1 MKALLPKLLFACAF
15 VSLAGCAVAAQT
27 QASPCG
33 FTESSYDLLGAR
45 TGSGCPFS
53 AEMEMDHTET
63 LSDGTQIRTRSKSLI
78 YRDSAGR
85 IRRDSYAATPM
96 NREASST
103 PFSTEIYDP
112 VAGIGYE
119 RRPMSG
125 PTRRYLLEDAT
136 TEPKVAA
143 QPPHPAASTPSSALT
158 EKPAPKVRIDAVFH
172 DEELEPQQIEG
183 LLATGKRSTHTIP
196 AGFAGNDRPITIT
209 SEVWSS
215 PELGVTLVSKSSDPR
230 IGEMVT
236 RMFHID
242 RSEPDPALFQIP
254 TDDKTE

>member
-1 MKALLPKLLFACAF
+1 MKTPLSKLLFACTF
-15 VSLAGCAVAAQT
+15 VSLAGCSVAAQT
-27 QASPCG
+27 QTSSCG

-53 AEMEMDHTET
+53 AEIEMDRTET
-63 LSDGTQIRTRSKSLI
+63 LSDGTQIRTKSKSLI

-96 NREASST
+96 NKEASST

-112 VAGIGYE
+112 VAGIEYE

-125 PTRRYLLEDAT
+125 PARRYPIEEAT
-136 TEPKVAA
+136 TEPIVAA
-143 QPPHPAASTPSSALT
+143 RPPHPTTSAPSSASAD
-158 EKPAPKVRIDAVFH
+158 KPASRARIDAVSH

-183 LLATGKRSTHTIP
+183 LLATGRRSTRTVP
-196 AGFAGNDRPITIT
+196 AGSAGNDRPITIT

-215 PELGVTLVSKSSDPR
+215 AELGVTLVSKSSDPR
-230 IGEMVT
+230 IGEMVS

-254 TDDKTE
+254 ADDKTE